1 MSTAR
6 SRPARA
12 RGRVPVLALSA
23 AGVLVLGA
31 CGTGPEPALDGTAI
45 TSATTSATAP
55 ATSTAADAADG
66 RVPTTKLPVY
76 WVGRADGEE
85 RLFREFR
92 DASEAAAAVDPIAAA
107 ATLMTRATPEDPD
120 YRTLWSPVD
129 RVGASTSPGGTIT
142 VDLPSGAFR
151 TDLDDRE
158 VRLALQQLAHTVT
171 ATAVTAGLLPVGS
184 EAEVVVLVDGRP
196 GEEVFGSV
204 RLDGPLRPD
213 DGVEAPLW
221 LDEPRQDE
229 RSEGSLTLSGRALDG
244 VRGCRWSVTGPDG
257 ERVSGGAAAV
267 LPQGGGTTAF
277 RVELELE
284 PGEYVVTVVG
294 RDAGGGTVR
303 DDKDVEVLPG
313 PTG

>member
-1 MSTAR
+1 MATAR
-6 SRPARA
+6 PRPAR
-12 RGRVPVLALSA
+12 GRLPVLALSA
-23 AGVLVLGA
+23 AGVLLLGA
-31 CGTGPEPALDGTAI
+31 CGTGPEPARDGTVS
-45 TSATTSATAP
+45 TSGTAAASSTTA
-55 ATSTAADAADG
+55 STAEGKVA
-66 RVPTTKLPVY
+66 TTKLPVY

-107 ATLMTRATPEDPD
+107 AALMTGATPEDPD
-120 YRTLWSPVD
+120 YRTLWSAVD

-142 VDLPSGAFR
+142 VDLPSEAFR
-151 TDLDDRE
+151 PDLDDRE

-171 ATAVTAGLLPVGS
+171 ATAVTAGLLPEDS

-196 GEEVFGSV
+196 DEEVFGSV

-213 DGVEAPLW
+213 EGLEAPIW

-244 VRGCRWSVTGPDG
+244 VRGCRWTVAGPDG
-257 ERVSGGAAAV
+257 ERVASGAAAV
-267 LPQGGGTTAF
+267 VPRGDGTVGF
-277 RVELELE
+277 RAELELD
-284 PGEYVVTVVG
+284 PGDYVVTVLG
-294 RDAGGGTVR
+294 RDAEGGTVR

-313 PTG
+313 